1 MKFRLKTVEINSD
14 GTEREL
20 EWESYDKPEV
30 ENPEAWAVET
40 LKTFNKTL
48 RPNEKARRLLRI
60 EILDSRSEAE
70 INTDIHA
77 AVEASGHDWEKTNL
91 VTIKDRRGFY
101 DAYQCKKCTI
111 TARRIGVMWPPVRD
125 PKYRAAVYSNC
136 AAARH
141 QLEKLAQ
148 RKS

>member
-1 MKFRLKTVEINSD
+1 MAVEI
-14 GTEREL
+14 L
-20 EWESYDKPEV
+20 Y
-30 ENPEAWAVET
+30 
-40 LKTFNKTL
+40 
-48 RPNEKARRLLRI
+48 
-60 EILDSRSEAE
+60 SRTEAE
-70 INTDIHA
+70 INTEIHA